1 MILFSVSFEFREEK
15 ATTSF
20 KMAHIKDSHIAKTEW
35 PDTPIPDA
43 AKRLIDRFLDIM
55 DHNTEDAGD
64 KLATEIFTPDG
75 VLSTSAFVAR
85 GEAGWLHFQ
94 LILLI

>member
-1 MILFSVSFEFREEK
+1 
-15 ATTSF
+15 
-20 KMAHIKDSHIAKTEW
+20 MAHIENSHIAKTEW

-43 AKRLIDRFLDIM
+43 VKRLIDRFLDIM

-75 VLSTSAFVAR
+75 VLSTSSAVAR
-85 GEAGWLHFQ
+85 GEAGSSHFS
-94 LILLI
+94 LAP